1 MRARVYTGVVAGDIR
16 AIASKSDAHRLMI
29 CAALS
34 EGETLIDCPD
44 LSEDISR
51 TADCLQALCADVG
64 YRDGIF
70 RVKPRSPERES
81 LLDCGESGSTYRFML
96 PVCAALGG
104 RRRFKLHGRLPM
116 RPMEDLF
123 EALEGHGIRITGK
136 GTDCVTI
143 EGKLQGGCFEIPGNV
158 SSQFITGLALA
169 APITGDRVDICL
181 TTELQS
187 AAYVDITRKAMAQ
200 FGISSAWQGE
210 TLVVEGRQAYQ
221 TPGKAVTEGDWSNA
235 AFWLSAAAAGKGLV
249 RVTGL
254 DIASPQG
261 DKEILGMLHRFGAMV
276 QADDEAVSVEG
287 GELSGA
293 RIDVD
298 ATPDLAPELAML
310 GAAAQGET
318 VLTNIA
324 RLRIKESDRAASIT
338 QALEALGA
346 DIRVDGDSIRVR
358 GTGRIRGG
366 VCDAQG
372 DHRIAMMAACAAV
385 MADEPVI
392 IDGAEAVNK
401 SYPRFFEDLQ
411 SLGLRVEKEE

>member
-1 MRARVYTGVVAGDIR
+1 MRVRVYPGSIAGDIK
-16 AIASKSDAHRLMI
+16 AIASKSDAHRIMI

-34 EGETLIDCPD
+34 DGETLIDCPD
-44 LSEDISR
+44 VSEDISR
-51 TADCLQALCADVG
+51 TADCLQALCTDIRYKNGV
-64 YRDGIF
+64 F
-70 RVKPRSPERES
+70 SVNPRGPEKEA

-104 RRRFKLHGRLPM
+104 RHRFILRGRLPR
-116 RPMEDLF
+116 RPVEDLF
-123 EALEGHGIRITGK
+123 NALEGQGIRVSGK

-143 EGKLQGGCFEIPGNV
+143 EGKLKGGCFEMPGNV

-181 TTELQS
+181 TTPLQS

-200 FGISSAWQGE
+200 FGIRTAWQGT
-210 TLVVEGRQAYQ
+210 TLAVEGGQ
-221 TPGKAVTEGDWSNA
+221 TYCSPGEAVVEGDWSNA
-235 AFWLSAAAAGKGLV
+235 AFWLSAAAAGKSLV
-249 RVTGL
+249 RMSGL
-254 DIASPQG
+254 DTASPQG

-298 ATPDLAPELAML
+298 ATPDLAPELALL

-318 VLTNIA
+318 QLTNIS
-324 RLRIKESDRAASIT
+324 RLRIKESDRAVSIT
-338 QALEALGA
+338 QTLSALGA
-346 DIRVDGDSIRVR
+346 DIVVDGDAIRVR

-366 VCDAQG
+366 ICDAQG
-372 DHRIAMMAACAAV
+372 DHRIAMMAACSAV
-385 MADEPVI
+385 ISDEPVI

-411 SLGLRVEKEE
+411 SLGLRLEKEE